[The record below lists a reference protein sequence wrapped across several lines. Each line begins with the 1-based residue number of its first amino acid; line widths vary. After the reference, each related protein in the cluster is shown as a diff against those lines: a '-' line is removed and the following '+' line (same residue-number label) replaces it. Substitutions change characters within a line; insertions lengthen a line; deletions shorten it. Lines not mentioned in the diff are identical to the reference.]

1 MLIQSGHVFEETGHL
16 KFAHVREERQPGSSD
31 GRGTLWFTMV
41 YIYIYVNRMI
51 PVPDVSIGLLSEFGC
66 VLFQRFKL
74 ALQNGAQYF
83 PVALGS

>member
-1 MLIQSGHVFEETGHL
+1 M
-16 KFAHVREERQPGSSD
+16 
-31 GRGTLWFTMV
+31 
-41 YIYIYVNRMI
+41 YIYIYTVNRMI

>member
-1 MLIQSGHVFEETGHL
+1 MV
-16 KFAHVREERQPGSSD
+16 VNRQKNGDLTDNDIEYSH
-31 GRGTLWFTMV
+31 V
-41 YIYIYVNRMI
+41 YIYIYIIIYVNRMI

>member
-1 MLIQSGHVFEETGHL
+1 MATYGNVSNMQLPWRPIPNLIA
-16 KFAHVREERQPGSSD
+16 AHPIVLRVMYQ
-31 GRGTLWFTMV
+31 
-41 YIYIYVNRMI
+41 
-51 PVPDVSIGLLSEFGC
+51 GLLGASWAWIAWPYDTSVWSGCKSEFGC

>member
-1 MLIQSGHVFEETGHL
+1 
-16 KFAHVREERQPGSSD
+16 
-31 GRGTLWFTMV
+31 
-41 YIYIYVNRMI
+41 MI

-83 PVALGS
+83 PVALGSWANMALACDPLKEYGG

>member
-1 MLIQSGHVFEETGHL
+1 MQHL
-16 KFAHVREERQPGSSD
+16 D
-31 GRGTLWFTMV
+31 I

>member
-1 MLIQSGHVFEETGHL
+1 MSVKSGNLAQVMEGGPFGL
-16 KFAHVREERQPGSSD
+16 R
-31 GRGTLWFTMV
+31 WFT
-41 YIYIYVNRMI
+41 YIYVNRMI